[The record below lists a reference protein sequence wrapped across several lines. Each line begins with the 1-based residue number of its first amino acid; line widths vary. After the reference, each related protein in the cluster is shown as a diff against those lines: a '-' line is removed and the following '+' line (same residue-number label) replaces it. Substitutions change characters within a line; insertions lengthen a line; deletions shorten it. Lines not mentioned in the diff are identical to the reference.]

1 MNKSD
6 SYSDFAIVFP
16 GQGSQSV
23 GMLSALAT
31 DFPVVTET
39 FAMASAVLGY
49 DLWERVQQGPAELL
63 NQTACTQ
70 PAMLAAGVASWRCW
84 QTRTDQ
90 LPAVMAGHSLGEY
103 TALVCADALGFEDAI
118 GLVEKRG
125 QYMQNAV
132 PDGQG
137 AMAAI
142 LGLDDDSVQQLC
154 IEAAEGEVV
163 SAVNFNS
170 PGQVVIAGHSTAVER
185 AMKLA
190 KAAGAKRA
198 LALPVS
204 VPSHCSLMKPAAEL
218 FAQDLKKVMLKV
230 PSITVLHNVDASN
243 KNTADDI
250 RTALAAQLYQPV
262 RWVEIIRAMKT
273 VGMPKVL
280 EMGPGKVL
288 AGLNKRIEKSMP
300 GIAVQ
305 TADDLDKALSELVM
319 EKDS

>member
-1 MNKSD
+1 MNETTLKT
-6 SYSDFAIVFP
+6 DFAMVFP

-23 GMLSALAT
+23 GMLATLAAV
-31 DFPVVTET
+31 FPVVTET
-39 FAMASAVLGY
+39 FAAASSVLGY
-49 DLWERVQQGPAELL
+49 DLWERVQQGPSELL

-70 PAMLAAGVASWRCW
+70 PAMLAAGVATWRCW
-84 QTRTDQ
+84 QEKTDKV
-90 LPAVMAGHSLGEY
+90 PAVMAGHSLGEY
-103 TALVCADALGFEDAI
+103 TALVCADSLGFEEAV

-142 LGLDDDSVQQLC
+142 LGLDDEQVHQLC
-154 IEAAEGEVV
+154 AEAAEGEVV

-170 PGQVVIAGHSTAVER
+170 PGQVVIAGQATAIER

-198 LALPVS
+198 LLLPVS
-204 VPSHCSLMKPAAEL
+204 VPSHCSLMKPAAER
-218 FAQDLKKVMLKV
+218 FAQDLAGTALKL
-230 PSITVLHNVDASN
+230 PSMPVLHNVDVSS
-243 KNTADDI
+243 KSTVEGI
-250 RTALAAQLYQPV
+250 RAVLSAQLYQPV
-262 RWVEIIRAMKT
+262 RWVETIHAMKANGIT
-273 VGMPKVL
+273 RVL

-300 GIAVQ
+300 GVAVQ
-305 TADDLDKALSELVM
+305 TAEDLDKVLAELA
-319 EKDS
+319 